1 VQNKMSDGKPA
12 NSAGPPHVGRAGTD
26 AGRFTTT
33 HWSVILAA
41 GDSSSPQHELAL
53 STLCQTY
60 WFPLYAYL
68 RRRGYDTHQAEDY
81 TQGFFA
87 GLLERRGLCRADP
100 KCGKFRSFLL
110 ASLKNFLADER
121 DRARAAKR
129 GGDRKVLSLD
139 IDAAES
145 RYGQELAHYLSPEKL
160 FERSWALTVLNQAM
174 ERLKA
179 ESTAADKQ
187 RLFDCLKGYLTAQ
200 ADAVSYR
207 DAAAQLDM
215 TEGSVKVA
223 VHRLRRRYRELV
235 RDQIAQ
241 TVATQDQ
248 VDEEIADL
256 FAALSL

>member
-1 VQNKMSDGKPA
+1 MADKKPA
-12 NSAGPPHVGRAGTD
+12 NSTGAD

-41 GDSSSPQHELAL
+41 GDSASPQHELAL
-53 STLCQTY
+53 STLCRSY

-68 RRRGYDTHQAEDY
+68 RRRGYDTHQAQDY
-81 TQGFFA
+81 TQEFFV
-87 GLLERRGLCRADP
+87 GLLERRGLGRADP
-100 KCGKFRSFLL
+100 KYGKFRSFLL
-110 ASLKNFLADER
+110 SSLKNFLSDQW

-129 GGDRKVLSLD
+129 GGDRKALSLD
-139 IDAAES
+139 ADAAES
-145 RYGQELAHYLSPEKL
+145 RYGQEPTHDMSPEKL
-160 FERSWALTVLNQAM
+160 FERSWALTVLGQAM

-179 ESTAADKQ
+179 EFTTAGKE
-187 RLFDCLKGYLTAQ
+187 RFFDCLKGYLAAQ
-200 ADAVSYR
+200 TDAISYK
-207 DAAAQLDM
+207 DAAAQLGM
-215 TEGSVKVA
+215 TEGAVKVA

-235 RDQIAQ
+235 RDQIAA